1 MEDAEQECEEE
12 EIHTVAPVIDI
23 LPTVIPPPITKIPYN
38 VHGLY
43 TSKS

>member
-1 MEDAEQECEEE
+1 MEDAELECEEE

-23 LPTVIPPPITKIPYN
+23 IPTVVPSSITKIPYG
-38 VHGLY
+38 GLY